1 MTNNITK
8 VTASSL
14 AAIAASSMTT
24 GAVAEEAKTETVGN
38 PLTVTVVGGLVMSD
52 FTENGLS
59 EIDGYGL
66 EKLGDPGK
74 DVGGFGAI
82 SMGRAFDEGSA
93 FDWRVTGSVTE
104 FIANERSS
112 AVGYYIVGYSTDAR
126 DDADWQHFDME
137 LGRTQGNE
145 HSNLRIA
152 AGLRLTHLDRS
163 SSLDY
168 GTTTFAYSQSIEAAT
183 GGEFLGGGPR
193 LSMEG
198 RVGGT
203 VGLEFAGSVAGVFG
217 KESLSVREELSYS
230 VFAYELAPI
239 GGEATGDDWKWLM
252 TAEVSAGLS
261 IKPSD
266 SVSVSAGYRYEQ
278 ISNLDDSFA
287 EDTVHSSGPY
297 MKMEVKF

>member
-1 MTNNITK
+1 MTKNITK

-24 GAVAEEAKTETVGN
+24 GAVAEEAKTESVGN

-52 FTENGLS
+52 FSEDGLS
-59 EIDGYGL
+59 EGLGYGA
-66 EKLGDPGK
+66 EKLGDPGT

-93 FDWRVTGSVTE
+93 FDWRVSGSVTE
-104 FIANERSS
+104 FIANERS
-112 AVGYYIVGYSTDAR
+112 AAAGYYIVGYGSEAR

-137 LGRTQGNE
+137 IGRTQGNE
-145 HSNLRIA
+145 NSNIRIA

-163 SSLDY
+163 SSASYDANQLY
-168 GTTTFAYSQSIEAAT
+168 YSQELEAFT
-183 GGEFLGGGPR
+183 EGEFFGGGPR
-193 LSMEG
+193 ASIEG
-198 RVGGT
+198 RIGGT

-217 KESLSVREELSYS
+217 KETVAIGEELTYG
-230 VFAYELAPI
+230 VLNYELAPI
-239 GGEATGDDWKWLM
+239 GGEASGDDWKWLM

-261 IKPSD
+261 LKPSE
-266 SVSVSAGYRYEQ
+266 SVSISAGYRYEQ
-278 ISNLDDSFA
+278 ISRLDDNIA